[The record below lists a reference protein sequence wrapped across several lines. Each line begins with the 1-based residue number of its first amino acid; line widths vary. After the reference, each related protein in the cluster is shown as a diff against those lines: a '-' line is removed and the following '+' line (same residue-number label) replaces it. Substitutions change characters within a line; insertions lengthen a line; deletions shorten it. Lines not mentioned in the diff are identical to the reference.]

1 MRCLSGSDTFR
12 VAWCVWSMG
21 RCYNIGKTLESKPW
35 VPWSCALCK
44 DWGSHSHH
52 PLIWS
57 ATLQWDIFDLKP
69 SFDDEGIKLQV
80 HWNALEMLHFPS
92 ALWPRFLGDICVTV
106 HLCEELWG
114 CVGNTACWL
123 SEGWWEGRRVV
134 CMGRICVGGSVFLR

>member
-1 MRCLSGSDTFR
+1 MFVRVWHIQGCLVCMINGKMLQHWQDIGIKALGAMELCPVQRLGQSFSSPSD
-12 VAWCVWSMG
+12 
-21 RCYNIGKTLESKPW
+21 LE
-35 VPWSCALCK
+35 C
-44 DWGSHSHH
+44 H
-52 PLIWS
+52 
-57 ATLQWDIFDLKP
+57 TWDIFDLKP